1 MNILVTVSEDRKCSA
16 SIDGKLV
23 NYHSNNPI
31 WILSFGDLDKPD
43 TDVEVKFTIKQL
55 KELKETID
63 KSIERFDSFQK
74 ELEEKRSK
82 ERTLLAEKRK
92 ERREGEYHFGSC

>member
-16 SIDGKLV
+16 SIDSKTATG
-23 NYHSNNPI
+23 NMNNPI

-63 KSIERFDSFQK
+63 KSIEQFNEFQR

-92 ERREGEYHFGSC
+92 EKREGEYHFGSC